1 MGDGIMEPM
10 AAEKW
15 TPERRRELTRS
26 ALVDSA
32 AELFAERGF
41 HAASLD
47 DIAER
52 AGFTRGAIYS
62 NFENKE
68 ELFFAVLERHV
79 NSQLDAFSRLFEQS
93 GGPGS
98 VERSAVAKAWREMM
112 GDEQW
117 AALTLEFRLYALRN
131 PEVRE
136 RLAAQERKLRQV
148 MRRFVLELNESSD
161 MSFRFPP
168 EDIVAVIDGA
178 SWGLMEQ
185 ALLDPSQEHVFE
197 LFIRILDEGAFERP
211 GDSLLDKS

>member
-1 MGDGIMEPM
+1 MMEPV

-68 ELFFAVLERHV
+68 ELFFAVLEQRV
-79 NSQLDAFSRLFEQS
+79 NTALQRFSRLFEEE
-93 GGPGS
+93 GDPGS
-98 VERSAVAKAWREMM
+98 LDPAAIAKLWQETE
-112 GDEQW
+112 GDEKW
-117 AALTLEFRLYALRN
+117 AALSLEFTLYALRN

-136 RLAAQERKLRQV
+136 RRAAQERKQRDLMV
-148 MRRFVLELNESSD
+148 RFVADTTQDTGISFKIPLEDL
-161 MSFRFPP
+161 
-168 EDIVAVIDGA
+168 VAIMDGA
-178 SWGLMEQ
+178 SWGLRLRALSDPTQDHLLEQ
-185 ALLDPSQEHVFE
+185 
-197 LFIRILDEGAFERP
+197 FIRLMDEAAFTFP
-211 GDSLLDKS
+211 GD

>member
-1 MGDGIMEPM
+1 MEPM

-32 AELFAERGF
+32 AELFATRGF

-47 DIAER
+47 EIAER

-68 ELFFAVLERHV
+68 ELFFAVLDRHV
-79 NSQLDAFSRLFEQS
+79 KTQLETFSRFFEQS
-93 GGPGS
+93 GGPWAVDAS
-98 VERSAVAKAWREMM
+98 SVAKAWQEMM

-136 RLAAQERKLRQV
+136 RLAAQERKMRDV
-148 MRRFVLELNESSD
+148 MRRFILDINRD
-161 MSFRFPP
+161 AGISFKLPP
-168 EDIVAVIDGA
+168 EDLVAVIDGA

-185 ALLDPSQEHVFE
+185 ALLDPRQGRVFE
-197 LFIRILDEGAFERP
+197 LFIRMIEEAAIIRP
-211 GDSLLDKS
+211 GD

>member
-1 MGDGIMEPM
+1 MMESV

-68 ELFFAVLERHV
+68 ELFFAVLEQRV
-79 NSQLDAFSRLFEQS
+79 NTTLQRFSRLFQEE

-98 VERSAVAKAWREMM
+98 ADPAAIAKLWQETE
-112 GDEQW
+112 GDEKW
-117 AALTLEFRLYALRN
+117 AALSLEFTLYALRN

-136 RLAAQERKLRQV
+136 RRGAQERKLQELMV
-148 MRRFVLELNESSD
+148 RFVKDATEGTGI
-161 MSFRFPP
+161 SFKMPV
-168 EDIVAVIDGA
+168 EDLIALIDGA
-178 SWGLMEQ
+178 SWGLRLR
-185 ALLDPSQEHVFE
+185 ALTDPEQEHLLE
-197 LFIRILDEGAFERP
+197 QFIGVLDGGAISIPATE
-211 GDSLLDKS
+211 

>member
-1 MGDGIMEPM
+1 M

-26 ALVDSA
+26 ALVQSA
-32 AELFAERGF
+32 AELFAKRGF

-47 DIAER
+47 EIAEA

-62 NFENKE
+62 NFESKE

-79 NSQLDAFSRLFEQS
+79 NAQLDAFSQFFEQS
-93 GGPGS
+93 GGPWA
-98 VERSAVAKAWREMM
+98 VDASAVAKAWQEMM

-136 RLAAQERKLRQV
+136 RLAAQERKMRGV
-148 MRRFVLELNESSD
+148 MTRFILDINREAGV
-161 MSFRFPP
+161 SFKLPP
-168 EDIVAVIDGA
+168 EDLVAVIDGA

-185 ALLDPSQEHVFE
+185 ALLDPSQGRVFE
-197 LFIRILDEGAFERP
+197 LFIRLIEEAAIIRP
-211 GDSLLDKS
+211 GE

>member
-1 MGDGIMEPM
+1 MGDGIMEHV

-62 NFENKE
+62 NFQNKE
-68 ELFFAVLERHV
+68 ELFFAVLERRV
-79 NSQLDAFSRLFEQS
+79 NTSLEAFARLMEEQ
-93 GGPGS
+93 GGPGTLDT
-98 VERSAVAKAWREMM
+98 SAIAKVWQETE
-112 GDEQW
+112 GDEKW
-117 AALTLEFRLYALRN
+117 AALSLEFTLYALRN

-136 RLAAQERKLRQV
+136 RAAAQDRKLRDV
-148 MRRFVLELNESSD
+148 MVAFVLDINKSSGI
-161 MSFRFPP
+161 SFKISV
-168 EDIVAVIDGA
+168 EDLVAIMDGA
-178 SWGLMEQ
+178 SWGLRLR
-185 ALLDPSQEHVFE
+185 ALTDPRQDHLLE
-197 LFIRILDEGAFERP
+197 LFIRLIDEAAFTFP
-211 GDSLLDKS
+211 SD

>member
-1 MGDGIMEPM
+1 MEPV

-68 ELFFAVLERHV
+68 ELFFAVLERRV
-79 NSQLDAFSRLFEQS
+79 NSSLEAFARLMEQH
-93 GGPGS
+93 GGPG
-98 VERSAVAKAWREMM
+98 AMDPADIATLWRETE
-112 GDEQW
+112 GDEKW
-117 AALTLEFRLYALRN
+117 AALSLEFTLYALRN

-136 RLAAQERKLRQV
+136 RAAAQDRKLREV
-148 MRRFVLELNESSD
+148 MVRFVLEINRSSGI
-161 MSFRFPP
+161 SFKVPV
-168 EDIVAVIDGA
+168 EDLVAVMDGA
-178 SWGLMEQ
+178 SWGLRLR
-185 ALLDPSQEHVFE
+185 ALTDPTQDHLLE
-197 LFIRILDEGAFERP
+197 LFIKLIDEAAFTFP
-211 GDSLLDKS
+211 SG